1 MNSPG
6 ELGTE
11 EQSWSSPLSD
21 FRAHH
26 TATGIRGDTVSSA
39 NGAVP
44 EGRVSAPRGRNGA
57 LFSPRPHTELKAP
70 KTGEPG
76 LKANALETPFGGQLR
91 GLGLGRDFSAGTREA
106 QATTARTDEW
116 GHARLKSSHPAK
128 EPPRT
133 ALSRPAAEG
142 TGWGEAL
149 ADPAGERGP
158 RFRADWELVQLR
170 SRKTYTKRKPATTDL
185 NTGRGLEQAFL
196 PRRHAHGQ
204 RHTKRRST
212 SLAVRD
218 ARWNPQRDG
227 ACVREEGGCAPPPNT
242 GAGEDVDRGAPL
254 CPAGGSVGQCSP
266 RGLARRVLRTAEPE
280 QPRDPGAPRRACSHR
295 K

>member
-142 TGWGEAL
+142 DGVGGSTGRPRRGAGPAL
-149 ADPAGERGP
+149 QGRLGACAAQEQKNIHKKKTSNNRFEHGP
-158 RFRADWELVQLR
+158 RA
-170 SRKTYTKRKPATTDL
+170 
-185 NTGRGLEQAFL
+185 
-196 PRRHAHGQ
+196 
-204 RHTKRRST
+204 
-212 SLAVRD
+212 
-218 ARWNPQRDG
+218 
-227 ACVREEGGCAPPPNT
+227 
-242 GAGEDVDRGAPL
+242 
-254 CPAGGSVGQCSP
+254 
-266 RGLARRVLRTAEPE
+266 
-280 QPRDPGAPRRACSHR
+280 
-295 K
+295 